1 MLEFLFNKVAGLQA
15 LRKPCKILLAI
26 TVKKILKRALLN
38 RSTIHD
44 HPQPSVKLLRGFEG
58 ESHFGQIYYNNK
70 LELSISLIQNL
81 YYCTTYFVFAV
92 YSYFFFENKKNSLST
107 SLEHSYGW
115 VYSSINPR
123 NILNFLSNF
132 GTTVVLSV
140 LTNFKTFLIL
150 FWSCCF
156 QTQFYFKHVLYFIVC
171 LNEFDGVCD

>member
-81 YYCTTYFVFAV
+81 YYCRTYFVFAV

-115 VYSSINPR
+115 VCSSINPR

-140 LTNFKTFLIL
+140 LTNFKNISYIILIL
-150 FWSCCF
+150 LFSNTILF
-156 QTQFYFKHVLYFIVC
+156 QTLPIFYSVSERI
-171 LNEFDGVCD
+171 

>member
-1 MLEFLFNKVAGLQA
+1 MLEFLFNKDAGLQA

-38 RSTIHD
+38 RSTIHN
-44 HPQPSVKLLRGFEG
+44 HPQPSVKLLRGFED

-92 YSYFFFENKKNSLST
+92 YSYFFFENKKNSLSI

-123 NILNFLSNF
+123 NILNLLSNF
-132 GTTVVLSV
+132 GTTVVLPV

-150 FWSCCF
+150 F
-156 QTQFYFKHVLYFIVC
+156 
-171 LNEFDGVCD
+171 